1 LESVTSVRAGRR
13 LFPDAGREAAR
24 YQSCKAE
31 TALVG
36 KCRRELLL
44 CEIGGAFG
52 RGVFATAK
60 PPAAALPRTTQDLT
74 HQECFELLRGVMH
87 PVGVA

>member
-1 LESVTSVRAGRR
+1 MESVASVRAGRR
-13 LFPDAGREAAR
+13 RFPVAGREAAR

-31 TALVG
+31 AALLG
-36 KCRRELLL
+36 KYRRDLLL

-52 RGVFATAK
+52 RGIFATAK
-60 PPAAALPRTTQDLT
+60 PPAATLPSATQDLT
-74 HQECFELLRGVMH
+74 HQERFELLRGVMH